1 MKGAVAL
8 EIKLELGNRCKVNM
22 ALFKNKNLGV
32 SGMIDLCLELDAF
45 AKFIR
50 R

>member
-22 ALFKNKNLGV
+22 ALVKN
-32 SGMIDLCLELDAF
+32 MFQA
-45 AKFIR
+45 
-50 R
+50 